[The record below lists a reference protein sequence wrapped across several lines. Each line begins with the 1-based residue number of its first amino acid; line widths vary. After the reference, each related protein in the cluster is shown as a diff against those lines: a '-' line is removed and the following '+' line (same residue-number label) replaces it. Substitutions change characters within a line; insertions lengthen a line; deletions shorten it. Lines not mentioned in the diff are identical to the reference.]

1 MKSTILFPFDKQMKI
16 LNNSLSIF
24 EEANEKY
31 EKINL
36 DNLHETKDLYDF
48 IKDSR
53 NNSTELM
60 TNKVCLKIEI
70 CKKYLSSSYNIM
82 DTGIDFIFKSILID
96 ISKSFLD
103 YQSLKNKTNIN
114 DIKNLIINDKFV
126 SNGLFIEYAYFYVKF
141 DIFERFK
148 RDEEKFQNKFTNIMG
163 YLNIITVIFAI
174 FSFLFVVVFI
184 FISISIYAEP
194 IKRAIARISCSFYYI
209 KKYSIFNYRKYTTQ

>member
-1 MKSTILFPFDKQMKI
+1 
-16 LNNSLSIF
+16 
-24 EEANEKY
+24 
-31 EKINL
+31 
-36 DNLHETKDLYDF
+36 
-48 IKDSR
+48 
-53 NNSTELM
+53 
-60 TNKVCLKIEI
+60 
-70 CKKYLSSSYNIM
+70 M

-96 ISKSFLD
+96 ISKSYLD
-103 YQSLKNKTNIN
+103 YQTLKNKTNIN
-114 DIKNLIINDKFV
+114 DIKSIIINDKFV

-194 IKRAIARISCSFYYI
+194 IKRSISRISCSFYYI
-209 KKYSIFNYRKYTTQ
+209 KKYTIFNYRKSTT